1 MAILGVG
8 SSLCWL
14 VVVKPVVTIEFAGC
28 LPGKLVVYGVPRGC
42 GFSFF

>member
-14 VVVKPVVTIEFAGC
+14 VVVKPFVTIEFAGY
-28 LPGKLVVYGVPRGC
+28 LLGKLAPWLWFLV
-42 GFSFF
+42 FLKSLL